1 VNRTV
6 HNTMWEQL
14 EDFKMQFPQVELTD
28 ELFIDEGRN
37 AVNAFVG
44 RHYGR
49 RTKRGAAPATI
60 SIK

>member
-1 VNRTV
+1 
-6 HNTMWEQL
+6 MWEQL